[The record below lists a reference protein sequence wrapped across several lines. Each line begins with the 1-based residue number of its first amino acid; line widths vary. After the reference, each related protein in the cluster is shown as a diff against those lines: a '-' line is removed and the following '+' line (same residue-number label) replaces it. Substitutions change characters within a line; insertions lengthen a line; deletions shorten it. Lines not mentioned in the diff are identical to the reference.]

1 MPEKIYAYKG
11 LYSEF
16 ELPTTEITDGN
27 FENMIK
33 DFPEDYK
40 PYLRKIHLDRPNWT
54 FQPLLTGLDFND
66 VFLNEKN
73 ICSIETDAGYCE
85 TNPYTET
92 EKGWCIAN
100 DDTTKYFLD
109 PRNFLNERYIFMFE
123 NLGYSDLYN
132 ENVIKSALINT
143 FMNGISI
150 LDNENY
156 SSIFVEAGRTA
167 SVSPLYLA
175 SLAIQETGGKDSNIT
190 NGAEFTY
197 DGYIYKG
204 LYNFFNIGAY
214 SSEANPALAGL
225 VYANGGRGANGA
237 IKADGSITPSNPTTP
252 PANKPVDVSNDF
264 ISMLKIS
271 KVGEYIKGYN
281 LGTTIKN
288 IKDTVGSSANV
299 TIKDSNGTIKGDNDK
314 IGTGFKINIS
324 NTSGSMEY
332 TYVMYGDLTGDGEI
346 NSADLLKLRQHLL
359 EMNKLE
365 GAFLKSAYLTN
376 DEEINSADLLRIR
389 QHLLETQKISQ

>member
-1 MPEKIYAYKG
+1 
-11 LYSEF
+11 
-16 ELPTTEITDGN
+16 
-27 FENMIK
+27 
-33 DFPEDYK
+33 
-40 PYLRKIHLDRPNWT
+40 
-54 FQPLLTGLDFND
+54 
-66 VFLNEKN
+66 
-73 ICSIETDAGYCE
+73 
-85 TNPYTET
+85 
-92 EKGWCIAN
+92 
-100 DDTTKYFLD
+100 
-109 PRNFLNERYIFMFE
+109 
-123 NLGYSDLYN
+123 
-132 ENVIKSALINT
+132 
-143 FMNGISI
+143 
-150 LDNENY
+150 
-156 SSIFVEAGRTA
+156 
-167 SVSPLYLA
+167 
-175 SLAIQETGGKDSNIT
+175 
-190 NGAEFTY
+190 
-197 DGYIYKG
+197 
-204 LYNFFNIGAY
+204 
-214 SSEANPALAGL
+214 
-225 VYANGGRGANGA
+225 
-237 IKADGSITPSNPTTP
+237 
-252 PANKPVDVSNDF
+252 
-264 ISMLKIS
+264 MLKIS